1 MVILQDENENMLSF
15 KNFNKFYNN
24 ICILEIEN
32 LFLGEGVYW
41 VKGINGSG
49 KSTLLKSVAG
59 IISFKGEILLNEKI
73 SINKHPVAYRR
84 LVNFAEAEP
93 IFPDFLRGRDLIQLF
108 LASKKAVKNQENSLL
123 ENMQMSGY
131 IDQPI
136 RTYSSGMLKKLSLVL
151 AFLGK
156 PDLILLDEPL
166 ITLDK
171 KSVETLYQWISE
183 SHKKTGV
190 NFLITSH
197 QPLEAA
203 VLSYTQT
210 IQVTERKLTN

>member
-1 MVILQDENENMLSF
+1 MVILQDESENMLSF

-32 LFLGEGVYW
+32 QFLGEGVYW

-73 SINKHPVAYRR
+73 SVNKHSVAYRR

-93 IFPDFLRGRDLIQLF
+93 IFPDFLKGRDLVKLF
-108 LASKKAVKNQENSLL
+108 STSKKAMKGQENSLL
-123 ENMQMSGY
+123 EDMQMSDY
-131 IDQPI
+131 IDHPI

-171 KSVETLYQWISE
+171 KSVDTLYQWIAE
-183 SHKKTGV
+183 SYKTIGI

-197 QPLEAA
+197 QPLEAGI
-203 VLSYTQT
+203 LSYTQT
-210 IQVTERKLTN
+210 IQVTERKLTI

>member
-197 QPLEAA
+197 QPLEAGI
-203 VLSYTQT
+203 LSYTQT

>member
-1 MVILQDENENMLSF
+1 MILQDENENMLSF

-93 IFPDFLRGRDLIQLF
+93 IFPDFLKGRDLIQLF
-108 LASKKAVKNQENSLL
+108 SASKKAVKNQENSLL

-197 QPLEAA
+197 QPLEAGI
-203 VLSYTQT
+203 LSYTQT

>member
-1 MVILQDENENMLSF
+1 MILQDENENMLSF

-197 QPLEAA
+197 QPLEAGI
-203 VLSYTQT
+203 LSYTQT

>member
-1 MVILQDENENMLSF
+1 VILQDENENMLSF

>member
-1 MVILQDENENMLSF
+1 MILQDENENMLSF

>member
-1 MVILQDENENMLSF
+1 VVILQDENENMLSF

-197 QPLEAA
+197 QPLEAGI
-203 VLSYTQT
+203 LSYTQT

>member
-1 MVILQDENENMLSF
+1 VILQDENENMLSF

-197 QPLEAA
+197 QPLEAGI
-203 VLSYTQT
+203 LSYTQT